1 MRRFERHICAT
12 PQRWEV
18 GFSLIEVLVA
28 LVIFSIGL
36 LALSGL
42 QFTALRGN
50 HDAYVSTIASLQVM
64 DAADRI
70 RANPIGVAAGN
81 YDQLDADTSDPGCID
96 SGCSAAALATYDY
109 WVWNTGDSSQ
119 PGTGNATQLPQ
130 GEGVICL
137 DSTPD
142 DGTSR
147 VNSECDGLRIG
158 GDRVMAVKVWWDD
171 DGDPATAMRRRILSV
186 FP

>member
-1 MRRFERHICAT
+1 MRFERHICIT
-12 PQRWEV
+12 HQRSEG

-28 LVIFSIGL
+28 LVVFSIGL

-64 DAADRI
+64 DAADRL
-70 RANPIGVAAGN
+70 RANPIGVAAGD
-81 YDQLDADTSDPGCID
+81 YDLLDADTTDPGCID
-96 SGCSAAALATYDY
+96 SGCSTAALALYDY

-119 PGTGNATQLPQ
+119 PGTGNAAQLPQ

-147 VNSECDGLRIG
+147 ADNACDGLQIEG
-158 GDRVMAVKVWWDD
+158 ERVMAVKVWWDD
-171 DGDPATAMRRRILSV
+171 DGDPATALRRHVLSV